1 MTSNTN
7 DRPPQKDQFRLPF
20 SYCGLLDDKVAE
32 FDDRFADPD
41 LFNRLLVKSLFF
53 GGGLYINDGYLF
65 MHAAARR
72 QMQNPNSVLCR
83 MLEYGFARILTR
95 TDNLEQLIG
104 LIDNSTIPSHQGFA
118 ASAEWPA
125 LRKRW
130 ELICSTAWRGGKVTF
145 WGAPRNHKIQAKLY
159 ERQLSR
165 SPDELGLTCDR
176 HVLER
181 VRDQLFSTV
190 NQAANDLNPYAR
202 QARTRYEK
210 ACRNAAFSSRLPTD
224 VQKHQLCEL
233 MRLGN
238 ECYHYAFGASLSWQ
252 QSTSVAVDTLMSS
265 AFDKLIIR
273 PQIDFRKLESM
284 PSFGIPVHV
293 DLTQGDR
300 LIPLMDHTST
310 VFRAKVDFLQNLLD
324 GERLQETPNNDW
336 INTAR
341 DTAEQ
346 YATALETLLPGTK
359 TNDVLSGSKQS
370 QLSLVPY
377 ATPDTGQASPSVGVA
392 AVVASAGAQTL
403 TDSKTKLDLA
413 DQGSRRY
420 WKFEAH
426 EFLPQASTLAFH
438 QSVVDEILN
447 DPFLLNDDA
456 VRESES

>member
-1 MTSNTN
+1 MTNNTD
-7 DRPPQKDQFRLPF
+7 DRTLRKAQFRLPF
-20 SYCGLLDDKVAE
+20 SYCGLLDDVVARY
-32 FDDRFADPD
+32 DDRFADPD

-72 QMQNPNSVLCR
+72 QMLNPNSVLCR

-95 TDNLEQLIG
+95 TDKLEQLIG
-104 LIDNSTIPSHQGFA
+104 LIDNSTVPSHKEFA
-118 ASAEWPA
+118 ASSEWPA

-130 ELICSTAWRGGKVTF
+130 ELICSTAWRGRKVTF
-145 WGAPRNHKIQAKLY
+145 WGDPRNHKIQAKLY

-165 SPDELGLTCDR
+165 NPDELGLTCDR
-176 HVLER
+176 KVLER

-202 QARTRYEK
+202 QARTRYEI
-210 ACRNAAFSSRLPTD
+210 ACQNAVVGSGLSHEL
-224 VQKHQLCEL
+224 QQQQLREL

-252 QSTSVAVDTLMSS
+252 QRTAVAVDTLMSS

-293 DLTQGDR
+293 DLTLGDR
-300 LIPLMDHTST
+300 LIPLMDRTST

-324 GERLQETPNNDW
+324 GNRLQETPNNDW
-336 INTAR
+336 INTAN

-346 YATALETLLPGTK
+346 YASALETLLPGTK
-359 TNDVLSGSKQS
+359 TNDVLSGSRQS

-377 ATPDTGQASPSVGVA
+377 ATPDIGQTPLSVGVA
-392 AVVASAGAQTL
+392 AVVASAGTQSL
-403 TDSKTKLDLA
+403 TDSKTKLDLE
-413 DQGSRRY
+413 DDGSRRH
-420 WKFEAH
+420 WKFAAN

-447 DPFLLNDDA
+447 DPFLLNDAA